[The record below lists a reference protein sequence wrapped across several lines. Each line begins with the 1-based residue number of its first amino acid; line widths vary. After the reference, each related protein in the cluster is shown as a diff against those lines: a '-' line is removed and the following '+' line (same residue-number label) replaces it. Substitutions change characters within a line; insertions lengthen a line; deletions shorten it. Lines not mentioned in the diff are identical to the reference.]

1 MSAKIYGC
9 EVYDVAIY
17 FSMVKLKKYKLDG
30 ESEYYKTLSIDEF
43 RRLFMFYVLSLDLL
57 SDLYRFKIFQ
67 NKGWGEKIDYLKN
80 VDI

>member
-17 FSMVKLKKYKLDG
+17 FSMVKLKKYKFDG

-43 RRLFMFYVLSLDLL
+43 RRLFMLYLL